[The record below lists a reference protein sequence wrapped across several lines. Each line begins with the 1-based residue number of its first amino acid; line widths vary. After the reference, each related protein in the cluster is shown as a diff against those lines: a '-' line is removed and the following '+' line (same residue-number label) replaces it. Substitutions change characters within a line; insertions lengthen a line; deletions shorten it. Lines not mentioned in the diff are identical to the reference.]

1 MKALIYKP
9 SKSVTQS
16 GSKKTDKWILEF
28 SRSSSPTIDPLM
40 KWTSS
45 TDTQNQVKMKFSS
58 KDLAVAYAEKNTIEY
73 RVKEP
78 KKSKTRPKS
87 YSDNFSYDKKTPW
100 TH

>member
-1 MKALIYKP
+1 M
-9 SKSVTQS
+9 
-16 GSKKTDKWILEF
+16 DF
-28 SRSSSPTIDPLM
+28 TIDPLM

-58 KDLAVAYAEKNTIEY
+58 KDLAVAYAEKNSIEY

>member
-28 SRSSSPTIDPLM
+28 SRSSSTTIDPLM

-58 KDLAVAYAEKNTIEY
+58 KDLAVAYAEKNSIEY